1 MENNKRVTCLVL
13 SIVILI
19 ISIITPL
26 TVDAKMNGIDVS
38 NWQRGINVT
47 QMHDVEFVIAKA
59 TEATSYVNPDCDRV
73 YQDAKNSGKK
83 TGVYHFA
90 RTGDAIAQAK
100 YFVDHISGYIGH
112 SVLVLD
118 YESSAVEQ
126 GVGWAKDWLDAVY
139 NMTGVK
145 PVIYMSNSV
154 IHRYDWS
161 EVSKNYALWNAGYYA
176 GYSTIYGFVD
186 NPPLRGSLGEFYDN
200 TVLYQYTSS
209 GRLRGWAENLD
220 LDIFYG
226 DSADWDRL
234 AGYVASDDYKPSEP
248 NHNTED
254 RVVRY
259 TVQSGDTL
267 SYIAKRYNTTYK
279 YLAELNGI
287 TNPNLIYSG
296 QVLTISGT
304 YSSNTNTETV
314 TTYTVKSGDCL
325 SNIGKRLGVSWIDI
339 ANRNGIHSPYTIFPG
354 QVLTVASGAQ
364 STNGPQC
371 YTVRSGDT
379 LSHIAT
385 RYGTSY
391 KTLAKLNG
399 IKNPNLIYTGQ
410 TLRLW

>member
-1 MENNKRVTCLVL
+1 MKKSKDLIAFFLSVMLVVSLPVTA
-13 SIVILI
+13 S
-19 ISIITPL
+19 
-26 TVDAKMNGIDVS
+26 ANMNGIDVS
-38 NWQRGINVT
+38 NWQRGIDVT
-47 QMHDVEFVIAKA
+47 QMQDVEFVIAKA
-59 TEATSYVNPDCDRV
+59 TEGTSYVNPDCDRV

-90 RTGDAIAQAK
+90 RKGDAITQAK

-118 YESSAVEQ
+118 YESSAVDQ

-161 EVSKNYALWNAGYYA
+161 SVSEHYSLWNAGYYS
-176 GYSTIYGFVD
+176 GYNTIYGFVD

-209 GRLRGWAENLD
+209 GRLRGWSENLD
-220 LDIFYG
+220 LDVFYG
-226 DSADWDRL
+226 DNADWDKL
-234 AGYVASDDYKPSEP
+234 AGYVASDNYKPSEP
-248 NHNTED
+248 NHKAED
-254 RVVRY
+254 RVVYY

-267 SYIAKRYNTTYK
+267 SRIAQRYNTTYK

-287 TNPNLIYSG
+287 ANPNLIYPG
-296 QVLTISGT
+296 QVLTISGA
-304 YSSNTNTETV
+304 YSSNTNTESV
-314 TTYTVKSGDCL
+314 ATYTVKTGDCL
-325 SNIGKRLGVSWIDI
+325 SGIGKRLGVPWLDI

-354 QVLTVASGAQ
+354 QVLTVASGSQ
-364 STNGPQC
+364 LTNGSQY

-379 LSHIAT
+379 LSGIAVQYNT
-385 RYGTSY
+385 NYQ
-391 KTLAKLNG
+391 TLANLNG
-399 IKNPNLIYTGQ
+399 IANPNLIYKGQ
-410 TLRLW
+410 TIRLW

>member
-1 MENNKRVTCLVL
+1 MKKSKVLIALFLSFMLVVSLPVTA
-13 SIVILI
+13 S
-19 ISIITPL
+19 
-26 TVDAKMNGIDVS
+26 ANMNGIDVS
-38 NWQRGINVT
+38 NWQRGIDVT

-59 TEATSYVNPDCDRV
+59 TEGTSYVNPDCDRV

-90 RTGDAIAQAK
+90 RKGDAIAQAK

-118 YESSAVEQ
+118 YESSAVDQ

-154 IHRYDWS
+154 IHRYDWRSVS
-161 EVSKNYALWNAGYYA
+161 EHYSLWNAGYYS
-176 GYSTIYGFVD
+176 GYNMIYGFVD

-209 GRLRGWAENLD
+209 GRLRGWSENLD

-226 DSADWDRL
+226 DSADWDKL
-234 AGYVASDDYKPSEP
+234 AGYVASDNYKPSEP
-248 NHNTED
+248 NHKAED
-254 RVVRY
+254 RVVYY

-267 SYIAKRYNTTYK
+267 SRIAQRYNTTYK

-287 TNPNLIYSG
+287 ANPNLIYPG
-296 QVLTISGT
+296 QVLTISGA
-304 YSSNTNTETV
+304 YSSNTNTESV
-314 TTYTVKSGDCL
+314 AAYTVKTGDCL
-325 SNIGKRLGVSWIDI
+325 SAIGKRLGVSWLDI

-354 QVLTVASGAQ
+354 QVLTVASGSQ
-364 STNGPQC
+364 LTNRSQY

-379 LSHIAT
+379 LSGIAVQYNT
-385 RYGTSY
+385 NYQ
-391 KTLAKLNG
+391 TLANLNG
-399 IKNPNLIYTGQ
+399 IANPNLIYKGQ
-410 TLRLW
+410 TIRLW

>member
-1 MENNKRVTCLVL
+1 MKKSKDLIALFLSVMLVVSLPVTA
-13 SIVILI
+13 S
-19 ISIITPL
+19 
-26 TVDAKMNGIDVS
+26 ANMNGIDVS
-38 NWQRGINVT
+38 NWQRGIDVT
-47 QMHDVEFVIAKA
+47 QMHGVEFVIAKA
-59 TEATSYVNPDCDRV
+59 TEGTSYVNPDCDRV

-90 RTGDAIAQAK
+90 RKGDAIVQAK
-100 YFVDHISGYIGH
+100 YFVNHISGYIGH

-118 YESSAVEQ
+118 YESSAVDQ

-161 EVSKNYALWNAGYYA
+161 SVSEHYSLWNAGYYS
-176 GYSTIYGFVD
+176 GYNTIYGFVD

-209 GRLRGWAENLD
+209 GRLRGWSGNLD

-226 DSADWDRL
+226 DNADWDKL
-234 AGYVASDDYKPSEP
+234 AGCVASDNYKPSEP
-248 NHNTED
+248 NHKAED
-254 RVVRY
+254 RVVYY

-267 SYIAKRYNTTYK
+267 SRIAQRYNTTYN

-287 TNPNLIYSG
+287 ANPNLIYPG
-296 QVLTISGT
+296 QVLTISGA
-304 YSSNTNTETV
+304 YSSNTNTESV
-314 TTYTVKSGDCL
+314 ATYTVKTGDCL
-325 SNIGKRLGVSWIDI
+325 SAIGKRLGVSWLDI

-354 QVLTVASGAQ
+354 QVLTVASGSQ
-364 STNGPQC
+364 LTNRSQY

-379 LSHIAT
+379 LSGIAT
-385 RYGTSY
+385 QYNTNY
-391 KTLAKLNG
+391 QTLANLNG
-399 IKNPNLIYTGQ
+399 IANPNLIYKGQ
-410 TLRLW
+410 TIRLW

>member
-1 MENNKRVTCLVL
+1 MKKSKKMIAFFLSAMLVSIPVTA
-13 SIVILI
+13 S
-19 ISIITPL
+19 
-26 TVDAKMNGIDVS
+26 ANMNGIDVS
-38 NWQRGINVT
+38 NWQRGINVS
-47 QMHDVEFVIAKA
+47 QMGDVEFVITKA
-59 TEATSYVNPDCDRV
+59 TEGTTYVNPDCDRV
-73 YQDAKNSGKK
+73 YRDAKASGKK

-90 RTGDAIAQAK
+90 RQGDAIAQAK
-100 YFVDHISGYIGH
+100 YFVDHISGYIGQ

-118 YESSAVEQ
+118 YESTAVDQ

-154 IHRYDWS
+154 VHRYEWS
-161 EVSKNYALWNAGYYA
+161 EVAKNYSLWNAGYYA
-176 GYSTIYGFVD
+176 GYNTIYGFVD
-186 NPPLRGSLGEFYDN
+186 NPPLHYDLGEFSEN
-200 TVLYQYTSS
+200 TSLYQYTSS
-209 GRLRGWAENLD
+209 GRLNGWSGNLD

-226 DSADWDRL
+226 DSADWDKL

-287 TNPNLIYSG
+287 TNPNLIYRG
-296 QVLTISGT
+296 QVLTISGA

-325 SNIGKRLGVSWIDI
+325 SNIGKRLGISWIDI

-354 QVLTVASGAQ
+354 QVLTVASGTQ
-364 STNGPQC
+364 STIESQY

-379 LSHIAT
+379 LSRIAL
-385 RYGTSY
+385 RCGTSY
-391 KTLAKLNG
+391 KLLAKLNG
-399 IKNPNLIYTGQ
+399 IKNPNLIYTRQ